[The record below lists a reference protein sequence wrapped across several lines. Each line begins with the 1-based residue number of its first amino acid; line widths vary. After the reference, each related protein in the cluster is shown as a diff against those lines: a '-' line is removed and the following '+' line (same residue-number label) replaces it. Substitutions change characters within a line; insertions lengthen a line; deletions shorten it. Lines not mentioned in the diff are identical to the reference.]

1 MYLVVSTFLHYDLIT
16 FILIIININIINIYY
31 IFLFVIWISKQ
42 CLLLRF

>member
-31 IFLFVIWISKQ
+31 IFLFVIWILKQ